1 MPLPEYNQKM
11 ALIDSKLSSMGTPS
25 PRIVSSGDDKI
36 SKSDLI
42 VLERIPFLE
51 VLDEEKEMVK
61 KLSQMMEST
70 TENLARLKKQEEE
83 DIANVLQNKMDR
95 GEQQKYDDGPQ
106 KTINKEVANMLTNLK
121 DGNCRAQQ

>member
-1 MPLPEYNQKM
+1 
-11 ALIDSKLSSMGTPS
+11 
-25 PRIVSSGDDKI
+25 
-36 SKSDLI
+36 
-42 VLERIPFLE
+42 
-51 VLDEEKEMVK
+51 MVK

-83 DIANVLQNKMDR
+83 DIANVMQNKMDR

-121 DGNCRAQQ
+121 DGNCPAH